1 MLSIVKKILLFV
13 IQKFFLFFEGRN
25 QGSEH
30 KLLLTVDTFMP
41 KFYLRNAGLTYGDFG
56 LFTKHRERIQN

>member
-1 MLSIVKKILLFV
+1 MSIVKKILLFV

-30 KLLLTVDTFMP
+30 KFLLTVDKFMP
-41 KFYLRNAGLTYGDFG
+41 KFYWRHAGLTYGDFG